1 MIRSRCPNIMNRSY
15 KILVTGINGQVGWE
29 LHRKA
34 SLSGFEVIGCDRND
48 LDITDQQAV
57 GAKVYQSHPD
67 IVINCAAY
75 TAVDQAE
82 TDVEQAYVVN
92 RDGPGW
98 LAESCAALAIPLI
111 HISTDYVFDGQ
122 QNRPYTEDDP
132 VSPLGVYGKSK
143 EAGEQAIRQRIDN
156 HLIIRTSWVYGV
168 HGQNFV
174 KTMLRLG
181 GERDELRVVD
191 DQWGCPTFAGD
202 LADAL
207 LGITRKIQQG
217 GSIPW
222 GTYHCCGTTKI
233 SWHGFASLIFEMAR
247 DTVPLQVKRVMAI
260 PTSEFPTPAK
270 RPMYSVFDCSRIKS
284 AFGVELGP
292 LHAGIASLT
301 P

>member
-1 MIRSRCPNIMNRSY
+1 MNSSF

-29 LHRKA
+29 LHRKC
-34 SLSGFEVIGCDRND
+34 SLAGFEVIGCDRND

-57 GAKVYQSHPD
+57 EAKIHQSHPD

-82 TDVEQAYVVN
+82 TDVKQAYAVN
-92 RDGPGW
+92 RDGPAF
-98 LAESCAALAIPLI
+98 LAENCALLSIPLI

-122 QNRPYTEDDP
+122 ATQPYTEDDP
-132 VSPLGVYGKSK
+132 VNPLGVYGKSK
-143 EAGEQAIRQRIDN
+143 EAGEKEIRKRLDN
-156 HLIIRTSWVYGV
+156 HLIIRTSWVYGI

-181 GERDELRVVD
+181 GEREELRVVV

-207 LGITRKIQQG
+207 LEITRKIQQG
-217 GSIPW
+217 GPIPW
-222 GTYHCCGTTKI
+222 GTYHCSGTTKT
-233 SWHGFASLIFEMAR
+233 SWHGFAEQIFEMAR
-247 DTVPLQVKRVMAI
+247 DVMPLQVKRVVPI

-284 AFGVELGP
+284 AFDVELGI
-292 LHAGIASLT
+292 LHSGIEKLIKQ
-301 P
+301 